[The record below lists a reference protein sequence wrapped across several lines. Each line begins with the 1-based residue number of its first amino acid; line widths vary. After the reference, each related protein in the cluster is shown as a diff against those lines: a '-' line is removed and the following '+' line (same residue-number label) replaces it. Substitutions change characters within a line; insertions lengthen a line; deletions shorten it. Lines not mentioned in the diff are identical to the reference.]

1 MFFAKLVTQVTVML
15 SVAVCISRASASE
28 GMPSL
33 THLDHVHL
41 IDNQNGTMTVATD
54 FGDRRLQGASK
65 PASKQNIAHVRVHLP
80 RPHQMRRENV
90 IHDLG

>member
-28 GMPSL
+28 EMPSL

-41 IDNQNGTMTVATD
+41 DQNGTMTLATD

-65 PASKQNIAHVRVHLP
+65 PASKQNIAHVRVRLP
-80 RPHQMRRENV
+80 RQHQMRRENV
-90 IHDLG
+90 MHDLG

>member
-28 GMPSL
+28 EMPSL
-33 THLDHVHL
+33 THLDHIHL
-41 IDNQNGTMTVATD
+41 DQNGTMTLATD

-65 PASKQNIAHVRVHLP
+65 PASTKQNIAHVRVRLP
-80 RPHQMRRENV
+80 RPHQMRRESES
-90 IHDLG
+90 HGLG

>member
-15 SVAVCISRASASE
+15 NIAVLISRASASE
-28 GMPSL
+28 EMPNL

-41 IDNQNGTMTVATD
+41 DQNGTMTLATD

-65 PASKQNIAHVRVHLP
+65 PASEQYIAHVRVRLT
-80 RPHQMRRENV
+80 RPHQMRRESV